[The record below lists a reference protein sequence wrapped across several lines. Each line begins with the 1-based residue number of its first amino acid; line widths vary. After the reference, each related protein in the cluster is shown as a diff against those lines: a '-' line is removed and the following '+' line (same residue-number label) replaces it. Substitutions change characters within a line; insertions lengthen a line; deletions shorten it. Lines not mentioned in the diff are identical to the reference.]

1 MTPVLTQS
9 VMGVFSR
16 DQVVFRDHTAHKEK
30 RAREDP
36 GVSPVLLDHL
46 DLLERE

>member
-1 MTPVLTQS
+1 MPS
-9 VMGVFSR
+9 VMAVSSR
-16 DQVVFRDHTAHKEK
+16 DQLVLRELMAHKEK
-30 RAREDP
+30 KAREDP

>member
-1 MTPVLTQS
+1 MD
-9 VMGVFSR
+9 VFSR
-16 DQVVFRDHTAHKEK
+16 DQLVLRDHLAHKEK

-36 GVSPVLLDHL
+36 GVSPVLLDQL